1 MTQAAGSPVT
11 VDPPLLRPVE
21 ATRAA
26 ERTEVT
32 ISAPATT
39 DESLV
44 RLRLDI
50 SYDGTQFSGW
60 AAQPDRRTVA
70 GCLLQAL
77 EVLFR
82 RPVPLVVAGRTD
94 AGVHA
99 ARSSRAHRRPA
110 GRVTGAR
117 AAAPHSP
124 AARLPNAGSHR
135 LWKRRFW
142 IRRAVGARDCCA
154 DWPGCCRPTSGC
166 GESPGATGFRR
177 QILRPASA
185 LPISDRRGG
194 MGRRTVAAQR
204 CSRQAPSTGRGRDV
218 AGRCC
223 PDRFARLCRV
233 LQTPRGCHHDPRTAG
248 PDGQRPRR

>member
-1 MTQAAGSPVT
+1 MTRAAGSPVT

-70 GCLLQAL
+70 GCLLRAL

-99 ARSSRAHRRPA
+99 VGQVAHIDVPA
-110 GRVTGAR
+110 GFWRSRRG
-117 AAAPHSP
+117 APHQP
-124 AARLPNAGSHR
+124 AARRRSTR
-135 LWKRRFW
+135 L
-142 IRRAVGARDCCA
+142 
-154 DWPGCCRPTSGC
+154 
-166 GESPGATGFRR
+166 
-177 QILRPASA
+177 
-185 LPISDRRGG
+185 
-194 MGRRTVAAQR
+194 
-204 CSRQAPSTGRGRDV
+204 
-218 AGRCC
+218 
-223 PDRFARLCRV
+223 
-233 LQTPRGCHHDPRTAG
+233 
-248 PDGQRPRR
+248 